1 MHNRTYLL
9 KYAIEYLS
17 KFSSSKNNLERI
29 LKSKIQRLTKDK
41 KNRFNL
47 YKEIDYV
54 FEQLEKNNLLDDKNY
69 SFIKIQLFSS
79 QGKSKNYVKKYLF
92 SKGVKSSII
101 QEQLNNF
108 EIQNPEWEKKSARIF
123 LRKKNLVKFNN
134 GYEKKLAKMARAGF
148 SYDLCKEILD

>member
-69 SFIKIQLFSS
+69 SFIKIQLFSK

-92 SKGVKSSII
+92 SKGIESSII

-123 LRKKNLVKFNN
+123 LRKKNLVKLNN
-134 GYEKKLAKMARAGF
+134 RYEKKLAKMARAGF